1 MPSLAS
7 FPGPIPS
14 VSMLHTERIRERGD
28 KAGLACVLECAS
40 SLCNNRIMD
49 LWFYRFGGPLV
60 VCLELFLPME

>member
-14 VSMLHTERIRERGD
+14 VSMLHTERIREHGD
-28 KAGLACVLECAS
+28 KAGLACVLECTS

-49 LWFYRFGGPLV
+49 L
-60 VCLELFLPME
+60 